1 MTYEL
6 TAYAVALWASAL
18 VSSLTAIAAWLRRL
32 RSPGGRSFVL
42 MMVCVVIWNA
52 MSALEAGTAELSA
65 KLILSKIGYI
75 GIAGVAP
82 FLLRFS
88 LEYGGKQRRFGLL
101 GNVLLWTIPA
111 VTVGLVFTNEW
122 HHLVWTSLVPR
133 VTPRGAVLLYG
144 HGAWY
149 WIWVAYFGVVSLFAL
164 ILLVQAAF
172 QYRKI
177 YIWQSAVFL
186 AGVGLPW
193 IGEILYLTRITSFPG
208 LDLPTIGFA
217 AMGVLVLFGMSR
229 FALFDLVPVARTI
242 LVERMSEGVIVLD
255 STDRVVDMN
264 PAAQALLGIETDAV
278 GRPGREMFPL
288 LLDLYAATSRGDG
301 ELRTSV
307 HLDRTPPLVV
317 DLVITALRDR
327 RGTLTGRLF
336 VIRDVTVREKLV
348 IELRAALADV
358 KTLRGLLPICASCK
372 KIRDNKGY
380 WHNVEDYIQSHSEA
394 RFSHGLCDEC
404 LSRLY
409 SDFPDGDD
417 PGES

>member
-1 MTYEL
+1 MTFEL
-6 TAYAVALWASAL
+6 TAYVAAL
-18 VSSLTAIAAWLRRL
+18 LGAALISSLTAIAAWLWRL

-42 MMVCVVIWNA
+42 MMIGIVIWNA
-52 MSALEAGTAELSA
+52 MSALEAGTAETSA

-88 LEYGGKQRRFGLL
+88 LEYGGRQRRFGLL
-101 GNVLLWTIPA
+101 GNILLWSIPA

-122 HHLVWTSLVPR
+122 HHLVWTDLVPLA
-133 VTPRGAVLLYG
+133 TPEGAVLLYG

-149 WIWVAYFGVVSLFAL
+149 WMWVAYYAVVSLFAL

-177 YIWQSAVFL
+177 YVWQSAVFL
-186 AGVGLPW
+186 AGVALPW
-193 IGEILYLTRITSFPG
+193 IGEILYLTRITPLLG
-208 LDLPTIGFA
+208 LDFPTIGFA
-217 AMGVLVLFGMSR
+217 AMGALVLFGMSR

-255 STDRVVDMN
+255 STDRVIDMN

-288 LLDLYAATSRGDG
+288 LLDLYAATSRGDR

-307 HLDRTPPLVV
+307 HLDRTPPLVL

-327 RGTLTGRLF
+327 SGTLTGRLF
-336 VIRDVTVREKLV
+336 VIRDVTAREKLV
-348 IELRAALADV
+348 IELQAALADV

-372 KIRDNKGY
+372 KIRDDQGY
-380 WHNVEDYIQSHSEA
+380 WHNVEDYLRRHSEA
-394 RFSHGLCDEC
+394 HFTHGLCGEC
-404 LSRLY
+404 IARLY
-409 SDFPDGDD
+409 PDLLDSDD
-417 PGES
+417 PKES

>member
-18 VSSLTAIAAWLRRL
+18 VSSLTAIVAWQRRL

-42 MMVCVVIWNA
+42 MMVCVAIWNA

-65 KLILSKIGYI
+65 KLILSKMGYI

-88 LEYGGKQRRFGLL
+88 LAYVGRERRFGVL
-101 GNVLLWTIPA
+101 GSAVLWTIPS
-111 VTVGLVFTNEW
+111 VTLLLVFTNER
-122 HHLVWTSLVPR
+122 HHLVWTDLVASA
-133 VTPRGAVLLYG
+133 TPWGTVLLYG

-149 WIWVAYFGVVSLFAL
+149 WIWVMYYGVVSLFAL
-164 ILLVQAAF
+164 ILLLQAVF
-172 QYRKI
+172 QYRTI

-186 AGVGLPW
+186 AGVALPW
-193 IGEILYLTRITSFPG
+193 IGEVLYLTRITPFPG

-217 AMGVLVLFGMSR
+217 AMGALVLFGMSQ

-242 LVERMSEGVIVLD
+242 LVQRMSEGVIVLD

-288 LLDLYAATSRGDG
+288 LLDLYAATSHGDG

-307 HLDRTPPLVV
+307 HLDRTPPIVMDV
-317 DLVITALRDR
+317 VITALRDR

-348 IELRAALADV
+348 IELQTAVADV

-372 KIRDNKGY
+372 KIRDDQGY
-380 WHNVEDYIQSHSEA
+380 WQNIEDYLQSHSEA

-409 SDFPDGDD
+409 PDLLDSDDPDG
-417 PGES
+417 S